1 MWDRFLL
8 FLGVQ
13 EMIWAFL
20 NLSDRQVLLPLEL
33 SKTKYMSFKLK
44 RCLVNLA
51 EVSLKINEFKL
62 QRMGSTLEIKLFK
75 Y

>member
-1 MWDRFLL
+1 MWDSFLL

-44 RCLVNLA
+44 DVL
-51 EVSLKINEFKL
+51 
-62 QRMGSTLEIKLFK
+62 
-75 Y
+75 